1 MFSYFRGMSII
12 PNFPSDELIHIIYFG
27 EVEDS
32 SLFNR
37 GVVLQIRISPANFLE
52 WVHPDKYMSD
62 QYITKYR
69 QGKKCRKENLTLQ
82 ELY

>member
-1 MFSYFRGMSII
+1 MSII
-12 PNFPSDELIHIIYFG
+12 PNFPSDELIHITYFA

-32 SLFNR
+32 NLFNR
-37 GVVLQIRISPANFLE
+37 GVVLQVRVSPASSLE
-52 WVHPDKYMSD
+52 WVHPDQYMSD